1 METICENELDKS
13 REEHKWKI
21 KFLKTKNK
29 GINIGVAPIDFDI
42 LSTHQYSSCGWY
54 FYCGNSTLYSDS
66 GDNKLN

>member
-29 GINIGVAPIDFDI
+29 GINVGVAPIDFDI
-42 LSTHQYSSCGWY
+42 LSLISILHVEGIFIVEIQHFIQVRGTI
-54 FYCGNSTLYSDS
+54 N
-66 GDNKLN
+66 